1 MSQPISQYV
10 RREATLETAQQ
21 LGLTE
26 DEYEAIKQ
34 EVGRNP
40 NFTELSMYSVMWS
53 EHCSYK
59 NSLFWLKQLPK
70 DGTAVMAKAG
80 EENAGLLDIGN
91 GQAVAFKIESHNHPS
106 AIEPFQG
113 AATGVGGIHRD
124 IFTMGARPIAALNS
138 LRFGDPTLPKTR
150 HLLKGVIDGIAH
162 YGNAFGVPTVG
173 GEMYFDPSYNTN
185 PLVNAMSVGIVSH
198 DGTISAKSE
207 GAGNPVYIVGSATGK
222 DGIMGAAFASE
233 DISEDSIDNLPSVQ
247 VGDPFAEK
255 NLLEA
260 SLEVITTGA
269 VVGMQDMGA
278 AGITCSTAE
287 MSEKGGFSMRI
298 DLEKCPMRQAGML
311 PFELLLS
318 ESQERMLIVAEKGQE
333 AEVLEVFEK
342 WDLPCVQIGEVTE
355 GEQMHYYWHGE
366 LVAEMP
372 AASLC
377 MGEGAPQ
384 YERSYTRPTYFDEI
398 EAFKQDLIT
407 EPDDYPATLRQ
418 ILQIPSIAN
427 KTPLTRQY
435 DSMVGAATLTTN
447 RPADAAAVKL
457 LGSDQAIAAT
467 TDCNSRYVYL
477 DPYKGTA
484 HAVAE
489 GCRNLVCTGAKPLG
503 ITNCLNFG
511 NPYNEEVFYQFAHAI
526 QGMKSACERFGLP
539 VTGGN
544 VSFYNQSSDD
554 GPVFPTPTIG
564 LVGLIDDCMTGMM
577 TMDFKHEG
585 DIILVLGEMRDE
597 IQGSEYLYHVQDI
610 RHSPVPHID
619 LDAEARLQTLMLELI
634 ANGHIRSA
642 HDCSEGG
649 LAVAVLESCFKGG
662 IGANLTFA
670 DELQAM
676 RKDAVL
682 FGESGGRVVI
692 SANPE
697 QVPAIFELAQAH
709 HTPLADIGIVG
720 GNALNIEGENYGKLA
735 DLQTLYDDALVK
747 LFKAEQLIV
756 E

>member
-1 MSQPISQYV
+1 MSPYV
-10 RREATLETAQQ
+10 RREATLEAAQQ
-21 LGLTE
+21 LGLSA
-26 DEYEAIKQ
+26 DEFEAIKQ
-34 EVGRNP
+34 QLGRTP
-40 NFTELSMYSVMWS
+40 NFTELSMFSVMWS

-59 NSLFWLKQLPK
+59 NSLLWLKQLPK
-70 DGTAVMAKAG
+70 EGPAVMAKAG
-80 EENAGLLDIGN
+80 EENAGLLDIG
-91 GQAVAFKIESHNHPS
+91 GGMAVAFKIESHNHPS

-124 IFTMGARPIAALNS
+124 IFTMGARPIATLNS
-138 LRFGDPTLPKTR
+138 LRFGDPSLAKTR

-173 GEMYFDPSYNTN
+173 GEMYFDPCYNTN

-222 DGIMGAAFASE
+222 DGIHGASFASE
-233 DISEDSIDNLPSVQ
+233 DINADSAENLPSVQ

-260 SLEVITTGA
+260 SLEVIATGA

-298 DLEKCPMRQAGML
+298 DLEKCPMRQEGML

-318 ESQERMLIVAEKGQE
+318 ESQERMLIVAEKGRE
-333 AEVLEVFEK
+333 EEVLEVFAK

-355 GEQMHYYWHGE
+355 GEQMQYYWHGE

-372 AASLC
+372 APSLC

-384 YERSYTRPTYFDEI
+384 YERSYKRPGYFDDI
-398 EAFKQDLIT
+398 DAFDQTLIT
-407 EPDDYPATLRQ
+407 EPEDYPATLREV
-418 ILQIPSIAN
+418 LQIPSIAN
-427 KTPLTRQY
+427 KRPLTRQY

-457 LGSDQAIAAT
+457 LGTEQAIAAT

-477 DPYKGTA
+477 DPFNGTA

-511 NPYNEEVFYQFAHAI
+511 NPYNEEVYYQFAYAI
-526 QGMKSACERFGLP
+526 QGMKAACEQFGLP

-564 LVGLIDDCMTGMM
+564 IVGLIDDCMTGLM
-577 TMDFKHEG
+577 TLDFKREG
-585 DIILVLGEMRDE
+585 DVILILGELRDE
-597 IQGSEYLYHVQDI
+597 IQGSEYLYRIKGI
-610 RHSPVPHID
+610 RHSPAPYLD
-619 LDAEARLQTLMLELI
+619 LAAEHRLQQLMLALI
-634 ANGHIRSA
+634 GNGHLQSA

-649 LAVAVLESCFKGG
+649 IAVSVLESCFPNGL
-662 IGANLTFA
+662 GAKL
-670 DELQAM
+670 ELSDDMKAM
-676 RKDAVL
+676 RLDALL
-682 FGESGGRVVI
+682 FGESGGRVIV
-692 SANPE
+692 SASPE
-697 QVPAIFELAQAH
+697 EVENIQELAAKHDYQAQY
-709 HTPLADIGIVG
+709 LGEVG
-720 GNALNIEGENYGKLA
+720 GERFTVDGQDFGRISE
-735 DLQTLYDDALVK
+735 LQSLYDNALVK
-747 LFKAEQLIV
+747 LFKADVVME
-756 E
+756 